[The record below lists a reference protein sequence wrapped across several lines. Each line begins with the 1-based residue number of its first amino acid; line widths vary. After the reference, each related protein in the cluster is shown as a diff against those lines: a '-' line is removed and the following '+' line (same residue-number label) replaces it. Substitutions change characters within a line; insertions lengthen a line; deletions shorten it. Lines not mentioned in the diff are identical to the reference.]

1 MIGEALPYVYE
12 VTKYNPADRDEHGH
26 YTGSEPVDS
35 DHGPVEGAYLEA
47 VAAFA
52 EESGV
57 DHLAIREPQISGF
70 VHFGLEPV
78 ADNYGLT
85 GLLPGGLA
93 GFHDGAVVPVE
104 AGLQLVRA
112 MLRDSGAWCRLEVEG
127 LFTVHV
133 GWDQYLYVGSSR
145 PCERALARTRSLG
158 LFPRR
163 RDASPYDFTPDAP
176 LQAQR
181 PADDD
186 FWARLHW
193 AVGVHRAVLLEET
206 YVGNASRWHRLTRD
220 TIEVVRSRLIP
231 RAQLAVW
238 PDLLTDVDTAM
249 AALPDEGLVEIVWE
263 DLDGQITSAVV
274 DETRFDAETSQHT
287 GARAAAVL
295 PLTADERQPL
305 FTAVLP
311 DGDGVLRARW
321 QTETTPG
328 DRDWALLRTLRRGQ
342 TVTGTVSI
350 IASFGVT
357 FVNIGGFDAMINLP
371 ELSWRPFDHPSDI
384 VRVGQ
389 EIVAEILDVDMIR
402 ERVSLSLRAL
412 QEDPWP
418 RMMEWIGQVVT
429 RPVTKVVPFGVY
441 VRVEDRPDGF
451 EGFVHTSELDESLR
465 DAIET
470 GDTLTVKILDVDLA
484 RRRISLSHKQ
494 ALAAGATEDG
504 TALP

>member
-1 MIGEALPYVYE
+1 MTGEALPYVYE
-12 VTKYNPADRDEHGH
+12 VTKYDPADRDEQGH
-26 YTGSEPVDS
+26 YTGGEPSAS
-35 DHGPVEGAYLEA
+35 DHGPVETAYLRA

-57 DHLAIREPQISGF
+57 DHLVIREPHISGP

-78 ADNYGLT
+78 ADDHGLT
-85 GLLPGGLA
+85 ALLRGGLA

-104 AGLQLVRA
+104 VGLQLVRA
-112 MLRDSGAWCRLEVEG
+112 MLRDSGPWCRLEVES

-145 PCERALARTRSLG
+145 PCERALTYTRSLG

-163 RDASPYDFTPDAP
+163 RDASPYAFAPDDP
-176 LQAQR
+176 LRAQR

-186 FWARLHW
+186 FWAHLHW
-193 AVGVHRAVLLEET
+193 AVSVHRAALLEET
-206 YVGNASRWHRLTRD
+206 YAGNASRWHRLTCD
-220 TIEVVRSRLIP
+220 TIDAVRSSLIP

-249 AALPDEGLVEIVWE
+249 AALTDEGLVEILWE
-263 DLDGQITSAVV
+263 DDDAGITSAVV
-274 DETRFDAETSQHT
+274 DGIQCDAVTTQLT

-311 DGDGVLRARW
+311 DSDGILRARW

-328 DRDWALLRTLRRGQ
+328 DRNWALLKTLRRGQ
-342 TVTGTVSI
+342 VVTGTVTV

-357 FVNIGGFDAMINLP
+357 FVDIGGFDAMINLP
-371 ELSWRPFDHPSDI
+371 QLSWRPFDHPSDI
-384 VRVGQ
+384 VSVGQ
-389 EIVAEILDVDMIR
+389 EITAEILDVDMIR
-402 ERVSLSLRAL
+402 ERVPLSLRAL

-418 RMMEWIGQVVT
+418 QLTQWVGQVVT
-429 RPVTKVVPFGVY
+429 GPVTKVVPFGVF
-441 VRVEDRPDGF
+441 VRIEDRPDGF
-451 EGFVHTSELDESLR
+451 EGLVHTSELDESAR
-465 DAIET
+465 DRVET
-470 GDTLTVKILDVDLA
+470 GDTLTVKVLDVDLA
-484 RRRISLSHKQ
+484 RRRISLSHRQ
-494 ALAAGATEDG
+494 AFAAGAEADG
-504 TALP
+504 TALS